1 MPRAVSIVH
10 IPRHQ
15 KGDSP
20 TARGNC
26 ATDLAAQ
33 KVADK
38 DFITPVLAIGLPP
51 PGMETLPPTPEYSS
65 TDLAWIQEHTNF
77 QKGEDGWYQDSDG
90 YLILSAQLGRQ
101 LCEHLHLSTHLR
113 KKKTLMLFQ
122 TARLRFPQHQTTVKN
137 IVHACTACQQMRP
150 GKGQHAGLRYRGEG
164 PGQHWE

>member
-1 MPRAVSIVH
+1 MVHIQGPIYQKRGFLTAKKKIKNLPKIRRLLEAVQMPRAVSIVH

-33 KVADK
+33 KVAEK

-65 TDLAWIQEHTNF
+65 TDLA
-77 QKGEDGWYQDSDG
+77 
-90 YLILSAQLGRQ
+90 
-101 LCEHLHLSTHLR
+101 
-113 KKKTLMLFQ
+113 
-122 TARLRFPQHQTTVKN
+122 
-137 IVHACTACQQMRP
+137 
-150 GKGQHAGLRYRGEG
+150 
-164 PGQHWE
+164 